1 MATYVLLHGG
11 WAGGWMW
18 QETGDILEKAGHKV
32 YRPSL
37 TGMGERVHLAS
48 PEVGMDTHVQ
58 DVVNLLVFE
67 QLEDAIL
74 VGYSYSGMVIT
85 GVAEQAP
92 ERIKQLIYLDA
103 YVPDDGQSLATLVGD
118 DVMSWL
124 KQAADDYGDGWQI
137 LSNPSD
143 SDRHVAQPLKPVYDS
158 VRSQNVQAATL
169 PSTFIHCTTIIDE
182 MRPIIAPIIAK
193 AQQLQN
199 DANWKYHEIDAE
211 HGSVWET
218 HPQAVADLLMTLA

>member
-1 MATYVLLHGG
+1 MATYVMLHGS

-37 TGMGERVHLAS
+37 TGMGDRVHLAS

-58 DVVNLLVFE
+58 DVVNLLKYE
-67 QLEDAIL
+67 QLEDVNL

-85 GVAEQAP
+85 GAAEQVP
-92 ERIKQLIYLDA
+92 ERIKQLIYVDA
-103 YVPDDGQSLATLVGD
+103 LIPDDGQSIASLVGD
-118 DVMSWL
+118 DVMGWM
-124 KQAADDYGDGWQI
+124 KQAADEYGDGWRI
-137 LSNPSD
+137 PHSPPD
-143 SDRHVAQPLKPVYDS
+143 ADRHVPQPLKPLYDS
-158 VRSQNVQAATL
+158 IGRQNAQAAAL
-169 PSTFIHCTTIIDE
+169 PSTFIHCTTILDE
-182 MRPIIAPIIAK
+182 MLPLVSPIIAK

-218 HPQAVADLLMTLA
+218 HPQEVAALLLDLA